1 MLSLAPAKP
10 RPWAK
15 WLKASL
21 SACATPNL
29 STSTASTR
37 SRDGRP
43 FRLAII
49 GSGPAGFY
57 TAYRAMTKIQGAKVD
72 MYEALPVP
80 FGLVRFGVAPD
91 HPEVKN
97 CQEKFEE
104 VASLPNFTFIGNVSV
119 GTLSDHPDGATIP
132 LASILRNYNAVV
144 FSYGAS
150 KDRTLNIPGESTLK
164 GIYSAREFVGWYNGL
179 PEHADLNPDLT
190 QGDEAVIIGQG
201 NVALD
206 VARMLLE
213 DVDVLRKS
221 DIAEHAIET
230 LSKSKIRRVHIVGR
244 RGPMQAAFT
253 IKEIRELMRLPKVAF
268 HPIDRSLVPA
278 DPASLPRA
286 PRRLMDILLKGS
298 PTPVASPS
306 SPSTTEQQ
314 KSWSLD
320 FLLAPKSFS
329 AHPSNST
336 QLSHT
341 IFSRT
346 TLSPSPLDPQ
356 AYPLLTSP
364 EQTVPI
370 PSSAA
375 FRSIGYKSEP
385 LPEFAP
391 LGIPFNERWGVI
403 SNDGPGGRVF
413 HEQRTTDRVME
424 FATFP
429 GLYCAGWV
437 KRGPNGVIASTMED
451 AFATA
456 DAIAGDWLGGGGRFL
471 NDDHGDGEVKGW
483 EGVKQEVGGEE
494 VLKGRVVDWDG
505 WRRIDLAERE
515 RGRKVGKE
523 REKFTRIRDMLAV
536 LG

>member
-1 MLSLAPAKP
+1 MAPIRWAQP
-10 RPWAK
+10 RACAK
-15 WLKASL
+15 WTQTLRASC
-21 SACATPNL
+21 SARARSYATAQ
-29 STSTASTR
+29 TSR
-37 SRDGRP
+37 GGRP

-57 TAYRAMTKIQGAKVD
+57 TAYRAMSRIQDAKVD

-80 FGLVRFGVAPD
+80 YGLVRFGVAPD

-104 VASLPNFTFIGNVSV
+104 VASSPNFTFVGNVSV
-119 GTLSDHPDGATIP
+119 GTPSDHPDGCTVP
-132 LASILRNYNAVV
+132 LASILRHYNAVV
-144 FSYGAS
+144 FSYGAA
-150 KDRTLNIPGESTLK
+150 KDRTLGIPGESSLK

-179 PEHADLNPDLT
+179 PEHADLAPDLT
-190 QGDEAVIIGQG
+190 QGDEAVVIGQG

-253 IKEIRELMRLPKVAF
+253 IKEARELMKLPDVAF
-268 HPIDRSLVPA
+268 HPIDQSLIPA
-278 DPASLPRA
+278 DPKTLPRA

-298 PTPVASPS
+298 PTPPS
-306 SPSTTEQQ
+306 SSSTSTSTSTAT

-320 FLLAPKSFS
+320 FLL
-329 AHPSNST
+329 T
-336 QLSHT
+336 
-341 IFSRT
+341 
-346 TLSPSPLDPQ
+346 PQ
-356 AYPLLTSP
+356 AFHPCAADPARVGSTTFERTALSSP
-364 EQTVPI
+364 FDPHAYALGTAQTVSL
-370 PSSAA
+370 PSRAV
-375 FRSIGYKSEP
+375 FRSIGYRSAP
-385 LPEFAP
+385 LPEFAA

-403 SNDGPGGRVF
+403 SNDGGGGGGGRVQ
-413 HEQRTTDRVME
+413 HEERTAGAAMAYGR
-424 FATFP
+424 FP

-437 KRGPNGVIASTMED
+437 KRGPTGVIASTMED

-456 DAIAGDWLGGGGRFL
+456 DAISRDWGSGDVPFL
-471 NDDHGDGEVKGW
+471 NPDGE
-483 EGVKQEVGGEE
+483 GGEAAGWDGVRRE
-494 VLKGRVVDWDG
+494 TGVGRARVVDWDG
-505 WRRIDLAERE
+505 WRRIDRAERE
-515 RGRKVGKE
+515 RGRLVGKE
-523 REKFTRIRDMLAV
+523 REKFTRTADMLAV